1 MALQAEGEHPALPGR
16 GRGQL
21 AEASAA
27 VPGAGVSPLQEADA
41 PGPPQP
47 GAGPGSGGER
57 AGRGGS
63 WDCLCAWYLT
73 QHLLSNFSLT
83 EELIT
88 PGWDFFF
95 FFCSNLE

>member
-57 AGRGGS
+57 AAEVGAGAVCVHGIS
-63 WDCLCAWYLT
+63 HSTCCPT
-73 QHLLSNFSLT
+73 SVSLR
-83 EELIT
+83 
-88 PGWDFFF
+88 
-95 FFCSNLE
+95 S